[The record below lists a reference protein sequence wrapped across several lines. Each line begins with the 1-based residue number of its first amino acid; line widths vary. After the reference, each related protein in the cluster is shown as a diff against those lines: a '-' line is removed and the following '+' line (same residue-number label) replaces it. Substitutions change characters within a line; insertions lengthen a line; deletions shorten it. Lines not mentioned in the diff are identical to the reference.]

1 MRLPTIMDFQI
12 KDIIPNLASALIF
25 MIMTLFISGIWFTD
39 HYMSIVWPV
48 SGVALAIISRYGKS
62 LFPGFFLGTFA
73 GKVLAE
79 IIIEKAYPGGSVV
92 VIAAVLASFYVIEV
106 WAGYL
111 LLRYFDLSDDY
122 LRSVKGISVFIL
134 TSFTMSLVFSIL
146 LVLSFLILSLL
157 SIHSFSIFMP
167 LKYFFSHFFGILI
180 SAPLACVLINGPGLP
195 RKFSRRVELLLLSG
209 LLSMTAFAVFSK
221 NGFPGIPH
229 LPYFV
234 IPVLVWI
241 TVRFGQAVGIISIF
255 LVACFAI
262 YSGDTGLFWPYS
274 GSSLG
279 SGLMMLQGFISV
291 NTLIVLFLGALEIQ
305 KKVALTELEKNIQ
318 KVRKRYSFVRTLH
331 NSLDISKVGENLLD
345 FLSINYVPEFLSLFL
360 VNSEKE
366 EFSLVAQRGF
376 DPQIAMNL
384 QVVPIKGTF
393 SRITLK
399 NGSLSILN
407 DLKNDQ
413 RISDHIRGILTEMRV
428 QTVVSIPVMIRGH
441 ALGVINM
448 LFQAERAI
456 GKSDQEYLISLSSEV
471 GMAVSNAMNHQNAMN
486 ELDQRTRVQEELKE
500 RENYLEMIIQGA
512 GLIAWNW
519 DLLEGRITLRNSAT
533 GNFFLSE
540 DLLDTDLDQ
549 WLSRVHPDDMNKAQ
563 EILRY
568 HLEGKSDSYNLEY
581 RLPDISGKWTWIFEA
596 GFVIKRDEGGVPVRS
611 GGILM
616 NVSSEREKDIKLLD
630 MQNTFRLFMDV
641 FPGAVYIKDSRD
653 LSLIFANDYMK
664 KFMGQ
669 GDIERKTPEEL
680 LPFDSAVL
688 IKEDDRKALESGS
701 VEKIEQLYTSVGES
715 RYFETRK
722 FRIESKNTQ
731 YTMLGGVSFDVTEQ
745 FMAEEALL
753 KSEQKLKS
761 IFRATPSGLGLA
773 RKRDLNYVNQG
784 LCDLLG
790 RSEDELTGC
799 NSRILYPDESEY
811 ERVGRTIYRE
821 MKEKGS
827 SSMETVFLSS
837 DERVLDILL
846 STAPID
852 PSDQSKG
859 IAFTCMDI
867 TERKKAEKDLQES
880 ELKFR
885 LLFENAPIAMARVG
899 IDYRFLEVNDSFR
912 KMLGYDDQ
920 EVKQFKIRDITAP
933 ESLKGN
939 YLKQAQLARGEI
951 SYFQMEKTFISK
963 EGKLL
968 KGLLSATAVRNK
980 KGKTSYFLGQIV
992 DVSDL
997 KKAQDQLKNL
1007 NNSLEKRVE
1016 RRTQQLKMLNKELES
1031 FNYSVSHDLRA
1042 PLRGID
1048 GFSLA
1053 VIEDYGDRL
1062 PEEGIEYLNRVRKA
1076 TAKMGQLIDDLLR
1089 LSRISRKE
1097 LRFKDLDIST
1107 MAGEVI
1113 QGFRE
1118 RDPSRDV
1125 ETKIATGMTAYG
1137 DEGLIRVVLENL
1149 LGNAWKFTATKKD
1162 AKIELYQDD
1171 EGFFVLRDNGA
1182 GFEQKYA
1189 QKLFDVFQRLHNS
1202 TDFQGNGIGLSTVL
1216 RIINRHGGEIRG
1228 EGQAGKGAV
1237 FYFRINR
1244 NIRGRN

>member
-1 MRLPTIMDFQI
+1 
-12 KDIIPNLASALIF
+12 
-25 MIMTLFISGIWFTD
+25 
-39 HYMSIVWPV
+39 
-48 SGVALAIISRYGKS
+48 
-62 LFPGFFLGTFA
+62 
-73 GKVLAE
+73 
-79 IIIEKAYPGGSVV
+79 
-92 VIAAVLASFYVIEV
+92 
-106 WAGYL
+106 
-111 LLRYFDLSDDY
+111 
-122 LRSVKGISVFIL
+122 
-134 TSFTMSLVFSIL
+134 MSLVFSIL

-255 LVACFAI
+255 LLACFAI

-701 VEKIEQLYTSVGES
+701 VEKIEQLYTSGGES

-837 DERVLDILL
+837 DERV
-846 STAPID
+846 
-852 PSDQSKG
+852 
-859 IAFTCMDI
+859 
-867 TERKKAEKDLQES
+867 
-880 ELKFR
+880 
-885 LLFENAPIAMARVG
+885 
-899 IDYRFLEVNDSFR
+899 LEVNDSFR

-1062 PEEGIEYLNRVRKA
+1062 PKEGIEYLNRVRKA

-1089 LSRISRKE
+1089 LSRISRKNIN
-1097 LRFKDLDIST
+1097 FKDLDIST
-1107 MAGEVI
+1107 MACEVLED
-1113 QGFRE
+1113 FRE

-1189 QKLFDVFQRLHNS
+1189 HKLFDVFQRLHNS